1 VRMSHGSHWP
11 NGREGEH
18 DGPGFPGDAPKP
30 EDLSSR
36 ETHSRL
42 SRKEDAL
49 AANRLRRITAT
60 IVALL
65 ALAGASVPAAL
76 ATSLRVEAPTR
87 TVFRGRVTPF
97 VGTLK
102 GHTTIHKTAL
112 GALVTAARRTP
123 FSIGLK
129 WSDSFGGAWKG
140 FYLASV
146 AGITPPSTAFW
157 AVKVNQKLSA
167 TGIGSTPAGRHD
179 KVLVYYTTFDPNTF
193 ATQPT
198 LGLGASSRNPEA
210 RSPVTFTVKAFDDA
224 GVGTPV
230 AGAWV
235 WVNGA
240 GTRTDANGQITVRLA
255 AGRYHVHATSP
266 GDIRSRWL
274 WVHAS

>member
-1 VRMSHGSHWP
+1 MAATGR

-76 ATSLRVEAPTR
+76 ATSLRVEGPTHQ
-87 TVFRGRVTPF
+87 VFQGRVRPF

-102 GHTTIHKTAL
+102 GHTTTKKTAL
-112 GALVTAARRTP
+112 GALVTAARRVP
-123 FSIGLK
+123 FAIRLK
-129 WSDSFGGAWKG
+129 WYDSFGGAWDG
-140 FYLASV
+140 FFLTSV
-146 AGITPPSTAFW
+146 IGVPPTNTAYW
-157 AVKVNQKLSA
+157 AVKVNQKL
-167 TGIGSTPAGRHD
+167 TTDGIGKTLVDRND
-179 KVLVYYTTFDPNTF
+179 KVLVYYSALDPDTF

-198 LGLGASSRNPEA
+198 LGLSASTKHTDAGSR
-210 RSPVTFTVKAFDDA
+210 VTFTVKAFDDA
-224 GVGTPV
+224 GTATPA

-240 GTRTDANGQITVRLA
+240 ATHADANGHVTVRLA

-266 GDIRSRWL
+266 GDIRSGWL